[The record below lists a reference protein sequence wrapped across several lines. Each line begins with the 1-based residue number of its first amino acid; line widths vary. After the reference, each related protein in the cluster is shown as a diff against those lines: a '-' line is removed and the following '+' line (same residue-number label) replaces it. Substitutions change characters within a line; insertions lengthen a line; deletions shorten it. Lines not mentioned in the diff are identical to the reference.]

1 MLNIVKNTTL
11 PGLFDLL
18 APHSCRGCGRI
29 GAALCERCKNYIIS
43 EHAGYHPNLPDDL
56 PPTFVLGHRTG
67 LVGTMVHDLKYH
79 SARALARSLAELLDA
94 TLPEIRGRVVLVPL
108 PTNSK
113 HIRARGLDHTLL
125 IAKHLAKLRHY
136 QLEKIL
142 LRAKNTTQVGATAA
156 ERKQQAAAAYAVNP
170 RFETATKNAESKLD
184 PKTTY
189 LLLDDVWTTGSSM
202 LAALKK
208 FRALNPEK
216 VQLVLLAR
224 N

>member
-79 SARALARSLAELLDA
+79 SARALTRSLAELLDA

-142 LRAKNTTQVGATAA
+142 LRAKTPPKSALPPPNVNNRPPRPTLSTHASKQPLKTPNPNSTPKPLTSSSTTSGPPAPACS
-156 ERKQQAAAAYAVNP
+156 P
-170 RFETATKNAESKLD
+170 PSKNFA
-184 PKTTY
+184 P
-189 LLLDDVWTTGSSM
+189 
-202 LAALKK
+202 
-208 FRALNPEK
+208 
-216 VQLVLLAR
+216 
-224 N
+224 